1 MIRLAFILAVL
12 AIALSW
18 GLYIVTR
25 KLRYKTLAI
34 RLAKVTLCLV
44 LVFFGL
50 LAIERL
56 T

>member
-12 AIALSW
+12 AITLSW
-18 GLYIVTR
+18 VLYLITR
-25 KLRYKTLAI
+25 TPRYKTFAI
-34 RLAKVTLCLV
+34 CLGKVTLCLV
-44 LVFFGL
+44 LIFFGL

>member
-12 AIALSW
+12 AVALSW
-18 GLYIVTR
+18 VLYLITR
-25 KLRYKTLAI
+25 NSRYKTLAI
-34 RLAKVTLCLV
+34 RLGKVTLCLV
-44 LVFFGL
+44 LIFFGL